1 MLDFIRK
8 IAAAVL
14 ETVKASIRSLMEKEP
29 TRVVGAVGAAVT
41 AAVVW
46 LATQAG
52 VSLPEAWMPWIVL
65 VVGGAIIEAIR
76 RFAFAPATV
85 QKIADAATFLEA
97 GTPVD
102 IGVPPEGWQG

>member
-8 IAAAVL
+8 IAASVL
-14 ETVKASIRSLMEKEP
+14 EAVKAPIRSLMEKEP
-29 TRVVGAVGAAVT
+29 TRVVGVVGAAVT
-41 AAVVW
+41 GIVVW

-52 VSLPEAWMPWIVL
+52 ITIPESWIPWVVL

-76 RFAFAPATV
+76 KFAFAPATV

-102 IGVPPEGWQG
+102 IGVPPEGGQG